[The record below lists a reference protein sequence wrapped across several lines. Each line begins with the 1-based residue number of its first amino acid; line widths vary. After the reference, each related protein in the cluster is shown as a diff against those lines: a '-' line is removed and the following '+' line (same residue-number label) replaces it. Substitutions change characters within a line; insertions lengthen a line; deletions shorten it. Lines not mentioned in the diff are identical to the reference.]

1 MASLTLTPKY
11 ITDGS
16 SFGGVLNGGED
27 YRTFASGGVTVGT
40 IAFDTSALH
49 ARSAA
54 CELLGFSVSFQ
65 QKCNRDSIPEMWWNL
80 TPRKIKADV
89 SGSTL
94 GTISY
99 TTSFGRVC
107 TSKTNGNDY
116 VNKSCTFLD
125 SANRSSAD
133 RSNLFGGSH
142 LLAFYL
148 SGSSERTFDSRLY
161 MKGLSATVE
170 YTPKYYARFYAED
183 GTTLLKTQTCNAYDQ
198 ATPPSVSR
206 TGYYV
211 QWKQIGTNNEYTDRS
226 LPSSVDTDIAFQAVY
241 YRSSCI
247 VSLQKP
253 EKGSLE
259 LYLSENGSWVKQSRN
274 SAVSSND
281 EDVYSLH
288 YGDSIRVMA
297 NGCTTLAEDLV
308 VLLTDNNYQVISQT
322 TKSGASSTN
331 IEAYS
336 GTLSFAWLDVSVS
349 ATSVTYQITTS
360 KTGSGTITPSFSASR
375 GSTATVLMKPN
386 TGWILSSYTVDGN
399 TRTPTASQKT
409 NGILIGWDDVNS
421 NHTVSATFTKLQYA
435 ITFNLPTGVT
445 VEDENGNTLGSSVTV
460 DYGSNPSFTF
470 KTDNSRSLTGVTVD
484 GESTG
489 FDTTF
494 KQRTQHQHQLF
505 FVTEPHNYVV
515 TATSDLVTI
524 SIDDQLAHATITGDT
539 GTYIR
544 QAQNSNNKLTFTIAV
559 EVGYGFVKWD
569 DDTTTI
575 PLTFAPTGTRTVS
588 ATLEALDQVT
598 RAFAESRRPY
608 YKNATDNDKLLVPF
622 IGGKVSAKGQTG
634 NDIIISAKT
643 SDTTPIS
650 FVADPGFQFESAL
663 VRYYDSENY
672 NLSNPD
678 RTETTTSNPFNLND
692 LAAKRVQIE
701 AYFKRLTYEVDVT
714 PKEEAENT
722 DGSCNVSVSPEAY
735 TDETYTDPK
744 QYFFESELQLNAIP
758 GEGWYFDGWSDTD
771 DRSEERTLNVP
782 ANDVSI
788 TATFKKFTY
797 HVDVTANKGGT
808 ASPGQAVEHGDDLV
822 IEITADYGQKI
833 KDVLLDGES
842 AYEHVTLT
850 RRGGTFRLINVKEQ
864 HSVEIVFTPKIYT
877 NGRRLIDY
885 YPPVIASIRDIQRL
899 MDALQIQ
906 NDAMWD
912 AISFAMDNQFIDTAT
927 NEGVTMWEHELG
939 IVPEVTDTLT
949 ERKARLRLKWVPNCR
964 FTMKWL
970 QEWLDSACGMHVDAP
985 TITDYTLRVVLPWS
999 VRWKAIF
1006 DELENF
1012 KPANILL
1019 DRTVKL
1025 PEDESRL
1032 LAGFATETTYFYTE
1046 IPREIESED
1055 DA

>member
-27 YRTFASGGVTVGT
+27 YRTFASGGVAVGT

-94 GTISY
+94 GTISS

-148 SGSSERTFDSRLY
+148 SGSSDRTFDSRLY

-170 YTPKYYARFYAED
+170 YTPKYYARFYDED
-183 GTTLLKTQTCNAYDQ
+183 GTTLLATRTCNANE
-198 ATPPSVSR
+198 APSISVSR
-206 TGYYV
+206 YGYYPHWI
-211 QWKQIGTNNEYTDRS
+211 QNETGVEYGST
-226 LPSSVDTDIAFQAVY
+226 LPSSVDTDISFRLVWYKQPKPVT
-241 YRSSCI
+241 
-247 VSLQKP
+247 LQKP

-259 LYLSENGSWVKQSRN
+259 LYLNQSGSWIKQTPADST
-274 SAVSSND
+274 STADIYVM
-281 EDVYSLH
+281 Y
-288 YGDSIRVMA
+288 YGDSFKVIA
-297 NGCTTLAEDLV
+297 NGCNTVAEDLIV
-308 VLLTDNNYQVISQT
+308 TVKDLSENVISRA
-322 TKSGASSTN
+322 TKNGSSTDY
-331 IEAYS
+331 IELYT
-336 GTLSFAWLDVSVS
+336 GTAEQALVVDVSTQTVS
-349 ATSVTYQITTS
+349 YQISTS

-386 TGWILSSYTVDGN
+386 TGWILSSYTVDDN
-399 TRTPTASQKT
+399 TRTPTDSQKT
-409 NGILIGWDDVNS
+409 NGILMGWDDVNS

-489 FDTTF
+489 FGMAF

-505 FVTEPHNYVV
+505 FVTEPHSYAV

-544 QAQNSNNKLTFTIAV
+544 QAQDSNNKLTFTIAV

-714 PKEEAENT
+714 PKEEAGST
-722 DGSCNVSVSPEAY
+722 DGSCSVSVSPEAY

-850 RRGGTFRLINVKEQ
+850 RRGGTFRLFNVKEQ